1 MIESSQK
8 AFTVSAQLYM
18 QVPSEIVQGLISDIH
33 HSGHLDKK
41 PGHSTFDMPQGVPV
55 MSKGEGSTEFEFEF
69 EFSK

>member
-33 HSGHLDKK
+33 HSGRLDQK
-41 PGHSTFDMPQGVPV
+41 PVHSTCDMPPGVPG
-55 MSKGEGSTEFEFEF
+55 MSKDVPGSTEFKFK
-69 EFSK
+69 FSK